1 MIILPEQALQ
11 FGYLEPVGEIA
22 KSTTPKDSA
31 EGFNHTGETPILPW
45 ARRRAGPREPEAL
58 T

>member
-22 KSTTPKDSA
+22 KSTTPKGPKDSA
-31 EGFNHTGETPILPW
+31 LGFQPHRRDAYATLGSATGRTS
-45 ARRRAGPREPEAL
+45 
-58 T
+58 